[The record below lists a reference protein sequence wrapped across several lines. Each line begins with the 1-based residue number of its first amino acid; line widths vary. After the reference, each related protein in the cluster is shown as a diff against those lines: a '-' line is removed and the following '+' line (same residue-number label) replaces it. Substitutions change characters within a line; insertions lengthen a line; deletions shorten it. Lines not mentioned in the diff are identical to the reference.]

1 MGQDALKQVKHILAV
16 HSAKGG
22 VGKSTV
28 ALNLAVSLSQLGA
41 RVGLIDADVHG
52 PSLALM
58 LGNQDWPDP
67 IAPGANEVLPLEA
80 HGIQFIS
87 TGNLVTSQ
95 TPLIWRGAM
104 VHQMLAQFLNDVVWG
119 KLDFLLI
126 DMPPGTGDAVLTI
139 GQQVPL
145 SGVVTVT
152 TPQDLSIADTARGL
166 QAFKALKVP
175 LLGVIEN
182 MSYFVC
188 DGCQDRV
195 YLFGERGGEAMA
207 EALGIPLL
215 AQVPIEA
222 GVSASGDKGTPLG
235 LAFPEAAPAKA
246 LMAAAKTLKDRL
258 DQQQETA
265 KPFSFQW
272 QEMPFTERHPEPPQR
287 LSQLPIEAIWQVS
300 GDELGVLW
308 PDKVQATFSARE
320 LRMACPCAS
329 CVDEDTGIRTLKAE
343 QVPSGITLAS
353 VEGVGRYAVAFHF
366 SDGHQTGIYNYQY
379 LHQLAAAKS
388 YKSPT
393 ARA

>member
-1 MGQDALKQVKHILAV
+1 MAKNALDQVKHILAI

-28 ALNLAVSLSQLGA
+28 ALNLAVALSKLGA
-41 RVGLIDADVHG
+41 RVGLLDADVHG
-52 PSLALM
+52 PSLSLM
-58 LGNQDWPDP
+58 LGNQEWPDP

-87 TGNLVTSQ
+87 TGNLVTRQ

-119 KLDFLLI
+119 KLDYLLI

-145 SGVVTVT
+145 TGVVSLT

-166 QAFKALKVP
+166 QTFKALKVP
-175 LLGVIEN
+175 ILGLIEN
-182 MSYFVC
+182 MSHFVC
-188 DGCQDRV
+188 DGCQDHV
-195 YLFGERGGEAMA
+195 FLFGERGGESMA
-207 EALGIPLL
+207 EALEIPLL
-215 AQVPIEA
+215 AQIPIEA
-222 GVSASGDKGTPLG
+222 GVSASGDKGTPLV
-235 LAFPEAAPAKA
+235 LAFPDSAPAKA
-246 LMAAAKTLKDRL
+246 IFEAAKTLKDRL
-258 DQQQETA
+258 DHQETA

-272 QEMPFTERHPEPPQR
+272 QDMPFTERNPDPPQTLR
-287 LSQLPIEAIWQVS
+287 ELPIKALWQVS

-308 PDKVQATFSARE
+308 PDDLKTTFSGRE
-320 LRMACPCAS
+320 LRLACPCAS

-343 QVPSGITLAS
+343 QVPADIGLVN
-353 VEGVGRYAVAFHF
+353 VEGVGRYAVAFRF
-366 SDGHQTGIYNYQY
+366 SDGHQTGIYKYQY
-379 LHQLAAAKS
+379 LRQLANAKT

-393 ARA
+393 ANA